1 MNDTKSKVYIKRLII
16 DLVLSGILALVVSV
30 VFTARIWQVNNI
42 KNNLQMMNKWLCF
55 NRAYILFFLF
65 IFIGFHFIFPVKK
78 CISGYLTRDGF

>member
-55 NRAYILFFLF
+55 NIKVREDE
-65 IFIGFHFIFPVKK
+65 H
-78 CISGYLTRDGF
+78 